1 MLGAELW
8 VIGDKAG
15 TDGRLELVEVPPAE
29 NTTSKQLIT
38 QIHTRQTKQGCI
50 KLKQARYYNVY
61 TCLKAETKELCDFKK
76 S

>member
-8 VIGDKAG
+8 VTGDKAG
-15 TDGRLELVEVPPAE
+15 TDGRLELVEVPPGE

-38 QIHTRQTKQGCI
+38 RIHTRQTKQGCI
-50 KLKQARYYNVY
+50 TLKQAHV
-61 TCLKAETKELCDFKK
+61 